1 MYTEAFL
8 FVGNLLQD
16 GLIKKIKFIKN
27 TFKVIWKNDSQAR
40 YDYNERGVIEF
51 LEDLEDLK
59 K

>member
-16 GLIKKIKFIKN
+16 GFIKKIKFRKN

>member
-16 GLIKKIKFIKN
+16 GLIKKIKFRKN

-40 YDYNERGVIEF
+40 YDYNQHGVIEF
-51 LEDLEDLK
+51 LEDLEELK